1 MYIKEAIQNILEKN
15 LDEMKNNFQAALTE
29 KAVTQLEEKKIKIA
43 QGYFGQKGKSPAT
56 EGSEAAEEDDNE
68 REEYKK
74 KGKKIP
80 ARLTGELARKFMAG
94 KKK

>member
-29 KAVTQLEEKKIKIA
+29 KAIEQMEEKKIKIA
-43 QGYFGQKGKSPAT
+43 KGYFGQKGKSPAT

-68 REEYKK
+68 RKEYEKS
-74 KGKKIP
+74 GKKMP
-80 ARLTGELARKFMAG
+80 ARLTGELAKKFMAR
-94 KKK
+94 KK